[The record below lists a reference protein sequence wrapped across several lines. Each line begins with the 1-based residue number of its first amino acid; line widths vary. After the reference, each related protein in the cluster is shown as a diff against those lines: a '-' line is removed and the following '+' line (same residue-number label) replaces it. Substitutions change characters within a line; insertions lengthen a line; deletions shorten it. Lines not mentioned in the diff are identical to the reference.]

1 MKMAQRQPLP
11 RRVPNVSAK
20 EWQARTDLAAA
31 HRVAGALGWTQ
42 ANHNHFTLRVP
53 DAPRHF
59 LIKPNDMMF
68 EEVSASS
75 LIKLDLDGAPVDE
88 SDNVN
93 SAGFPIHGA
102 VLAARSDINAV
113 AHIHTDAGMAISAHP
128 DGLRFITQRALTLYG
143 QLGYHG
149 YSGRPE
155 IEDRDDLQR
164 SLGRNKALILKHHGL
179 LTCGESMAEAVS
191 LMHCLHDACKSQLL
205 LEAAVGRENVV
216 QPNPEVLERA
226 GPRNVAYA
234 RENAIHEWPALVR
247 WADRLDP
254 SYRD

>member
-1 MKMAQRQPLP
+1 M
-11 RRVPNVSAK
+11 SAE
-20 EWQARTDLAAA
+20 EWQARIDLAAA
-31 HRVAGALGWTQ
+31 HRIAGALGWTQ

-102 VLAARSDINAV
+102 VLMARSDVNAV

-128 DGLRFITQRALTLYG
+128 DGLRFITQRAMTLYG
-143 QLGYHG
+143 QLGYHE

-164 SLGRNKALILKHHGL
+164 SLGRNKALILKHHGTAHL
-179 LTCGESMAEAVS
+179 WREHGGGGIA
-191 LMHCLHDACKSQLL
+191 DALPARRVQVT
-205 LEAAVGRENVV
+205 APAGGGGR
-216 QPNPEVLERA
+216 PRERRA
-226 GPRNVAYA
+226 TEP
-234 RENAIHEWPALVR
+234 
-247 WADRLDP
+247 
-254 SYRD
+254 

>member
-1 MKMAQRQPLP
+1 MAQRQPLP
-11 RRVPNVSAK
+11 RRVPSVSTE
-20 EWQARTDLAAA
+20 EWQARIDLAAA

-42 ANHNHFTLRVP
+42 ATHNHFTLRVP
-53 DAPRHF
+53 DSPRHF
-59 LIKPNDMMF
+59 LIKPNDLMF

-102 VLAARSDINAV
+102 VFAARAEVNAV

-128 DGLRFITQRALTLYG
+128 DGLRFITQRALRLYG
-143 QLGYHG
+143 QLGSHG

-155 IEDRDDLQR
+155 IEDWDEFQR
-164 SLGRNKALILKHHGL
+164 SLGQHKALILEHHGL
-179 LTCGESMAEAVS
+179 LTCSDSLAEAIS
-191 LMHCLHDACKSQLL
+191 LMDCLHDACKTQLL

-216 QPNPEVLERA
+216 VPDRDVLERA
-226 GPRNVAYA
+226 GPRNAAYG
-234 RENAIHEWPALVR
+234 RENALHEWPALVR

>member
-1 MKMAQRQPLP
+1 MAQMQPQL
-11 RRVPNVSAK
+11 RRVPNVSAE
-20 EWQARTDLAAA
+20 EWQARIDLAAA
-31 HRVAGALGWTQ
+31 HRIAGALGWTQ
-42 ANHNHFTLRVP
+42 ATHNHFTLRVP
-53 DAPRHF
+53 DSPRHF
-59 LIKPNDMMF
+59 LIKPNDLMF

-102 VLAARSDINAV
+102 VFAVRAEVNAV

-128 DGLRFITQRALTLYG
+128 DGLRFITQRALRLYG
-143 QLGYHG
+143 QLGSHG

-155 IEDRDDLQR
+155 IEDWDELQR
-164 SLGRNKALILKHHGL
+164 SLGQHKALILEHHGL
-179 LTCGESMAEAVS
+179 LTCGDSLAEAIS
-191 LMHCLHDACKSQLL
+191 LMHCLHDACKTQLL

-216 QPNPEVLERA
+216 VPDRDVLERA
-226 GPRNVAYA
+226 GPRNAAYGQ
-234 RENAIHEWPALVR
+234 ENALHEWPALVR